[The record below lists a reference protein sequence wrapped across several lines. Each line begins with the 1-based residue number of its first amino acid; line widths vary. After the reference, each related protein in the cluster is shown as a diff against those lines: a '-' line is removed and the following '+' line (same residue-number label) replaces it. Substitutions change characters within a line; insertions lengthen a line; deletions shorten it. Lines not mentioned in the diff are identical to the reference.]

1 MNAYSIDFTRHI
13 VTISKSFADKAAEY
27 NSFEYKMLTDL
38 QAQGFTVVRRTHA
51 SPKNRKPMPTYAQME
66 QYISCLAKAEMY
78 RKVYDTVCE
87 EAKSHNNA
95 IAKVRKWFNATFPN
109 YSKLPE
115 FDKENRIVV
124 TPEGHDAASLKEE
137 NAA

>member
-1 MNAYSIDFTRHI
+1 MMNAYSIDFTRRA
-13 VTISKSFADKAAEY
+13 VTISKAFADKAAEY

-78 RKVYDTVCE
+78 RKVYDTVCK
-87 EAKSHNNA
+87 EANNGFLCLLDA
-95 IAKVRKWFNATFPN
+95 LLINFNFN
-109 YSKLPE
+109 L
-115 FDKENRIVV
+115 
-124 TPEGHDAASLKEE
+124 AA
-137 NAA
+137 

>member
-1 MNAYSIDFTRHI
+1 MNAYSIDFTRRI

-66 QYISCLAKAEMY
+66 RYISCLAEAETY
-78 RKVYDTVCE
+78 RKLYDAVYE
-87 EAKSHNNA
+87 EAQSHN
-95 IAKVRKWFNATFPN
+95 ILV
-109 YSKLPE
+109 LPA
-115 FDKENRIVV
+115 R
-124 TPEGHDAASLKEE
+124 
-137 NAA
+137 